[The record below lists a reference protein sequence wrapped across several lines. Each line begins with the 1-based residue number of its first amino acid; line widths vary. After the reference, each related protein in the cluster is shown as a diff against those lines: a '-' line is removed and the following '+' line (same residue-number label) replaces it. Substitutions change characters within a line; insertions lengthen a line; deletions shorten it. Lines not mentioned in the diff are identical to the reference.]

1 MRQNKTIIIRFK
13 ITEEELATLESLMAM
28 AGFRNRSNYIRKC
41 VLGGRVNVRRNF
53 RKTEANL
60 TKQVLLLRT
69 EIRKIGINYNQ
80 VVRSLN
86 TFAKLRDKR
95 GNAVVSEITVH
106 GHLKDLKSM
115 MEKALSK
122 VEAIARD
129 VIDSETDPSAPE
141 DSDNYH

>member
-1 MRQNKTIIIRFK
+1 MEKKTIRLCVRM
-13 ITEEELATLESLMAM
+13 TETEVATLDSLMAM

-60 TKQVLLLRT
+60 AKQVLLLRT

-86 TFAKLRDKR
+86 TFAKLRDKH

-106 GHLKDLKSM
+106 GHLEDLKSM

-122 VEAIARD
+122 VETIARD
-129 VIDSETDPSAPE
+129 VIE
-141 DSDNYH
+141 

>member
-1 MRQNKTIIIRFK
+1 MRQNKTIIIRFR

-95 GNAVVSEITVH
+95 GNAVVSEITVN
-106 GHLKDLKSM
+106 GHLEDLKSM
-115 MEKALSK
+115 MEKALNK
-122 VEAIARD
+122 VDAIARD
-129 VIDSETDPSAPE
+129 VIESETDSSVPE